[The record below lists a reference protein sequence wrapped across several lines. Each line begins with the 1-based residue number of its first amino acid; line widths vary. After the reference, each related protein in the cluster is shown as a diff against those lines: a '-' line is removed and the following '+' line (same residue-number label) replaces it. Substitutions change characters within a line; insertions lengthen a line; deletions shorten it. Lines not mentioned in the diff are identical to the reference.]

1 MGLREPSVIRPNQ
14 CLLFFDFG
22 FAGRGAA
29 LTRRRL
35 VAFACGSVASTFL
48 FCSKSDQNFA
58 VSFRNCSARNMT
70 RSCKKR
76 LPCWESLLIRAG
88 CLYRIAHSDCLPPL
102 PNAAAGS
109 AACVFISQEG
119 PSVPASGRWYFASTM
134 PVVQKT
140 DVAPNNHDGLAGW
153 ACRIR
158 TSESV
163 REPPNWICVTIS
175 PEVGAS
181 PAAETRRVRA
191 AVYGFAAPANSAGD
205 LSAAGR
211 SSRTGAIL
219 HSTS

>member
-1 MGLREPSVIRPNQ
+1 MFIRAPGVGLREPSVIRPNQ
-14 CLLFFDFG
+14 CLLLFFDFG

-58 VSFRNCSARNMT
+58 VSCRNCSARNMT

-76 LPCWESLLIRAG
+76 LPCWESLLIRAA

-119 PSVPASGRWYFASTM
+119 PFGSCLGSMVFRE
-134 PVVQKT
+134 
-140 DVAPNNHDGLAGW
+140 HHAGS
-153 ACRIR
+153 
-158 TSESV
+158 SED
-163 REPPNWICVTIS
+163 
-175 PEVGAS
+175 
-181 PAAETRRVRA
+181 RRC
-191 AVYGFAAPANSAGD
+191 SE
-205 LSAAGR
+205 
-211 SSRTGAIL
+211 
-219 HSTS
+219 

>member
-1 MGLREPSVIRPNQ
+1 VFIRAPGVGLREPSVIRPNQ

-58 VSFRNCSARNMT
+58 VSCRNCSARNMT

-76 LPCWESLLIRAG
+76 LPYWESLLIRTG

-119 PSVPASGRWYFASTM
+119 PSVPASDLFLSRRLSDH
-134 PVVQKT
+134 PRVS
-140 DVAPNNHDGLAGW
+140 AP
-153 ACRIR
+153 
-158 TSESV
+158 
-163 REPPNWICVTIS
+163 PKS
-175 PEVGAS
+175 PFVLERLGQLDGAS
-181 PAAETRRVRA
+181 RRLRW
-191 AVYGFAAPANSAGD
+191 SA
-205 LSAAGR
+205 
-211 SSRTGAIL
+211 
-219 HSTS
+219 

>member
-1 MGLREPSVIRPNQ
+1 MFIRAPGVGLREPSVIRPNQ

-76 LPCWESLLIRAG
+76 LPYWESLLIRAG

-134 PVVQKT
+134 PVAQKT

-153 ACRIR
+153 GGRIR
-158 TSESV
+158 TSAFQH
-163 REPPNWICVTIS
+163 RHLP
-175 PEVGAS
+175 
-181 PAAETRRVRA
+181 R
-191 AVYGFAAPANSAGD
+191 
-205 LSAAGR
+205 LSA
-211 SSRTGAIL
+211 
-219 HSTS
+219 

>member
-1 MGLREPSVIRPNQ
+1 MFIRAPGVGLREPSVIRPNQ
-14 CLLFFDFG
+14 CLLLFFDFG

-134 PVVQKT
+134 PVAQKT

-153 ACRIR
+153 GGRIR
-158 TSESV
+158 TSAFQN
-163 REPPNWICVTIS
+163 RHLP
-175 PEVGAS
+175 
-181 PAAETRRVRA
+181 R
-191 AVYGFAAPANSAGD
+191 
-205 LSAAGR
+205 LSA
-211 SSRTGAIL
+211 
-219 HSTS
+219 